1 MATSLAGGHSLSK
14 KVTEGGLFLV
24 LGGKCCI
31 MDWGEKMLRKNAE
44 NRGQLEFVSL
54 ESMVPQGCLLWK
66 TDEAIDFKRI
76 YEFVED
82 M

>member
-1 MATSLAGGHSLSK
+1 
-14 KVTEGGLFLV
+14 
-24 LGGKCCI
+24 